1 MLTLY
6 EHPLSPYAQKNK
18 IALREKGI
26 EFDLTTPDAFGT
38 GNTGSA
44 FMDANPRGEV
54 PVLIDED
61 VAIFDSTIILEY
73 IEDKWPTPPLLPAD
87 AGERARV
94 RMIED
99 VMDTQVEAIN
109 WGLSEV
115 LYFKRAEGD
124 AAVAILAKAAA
135 QTQNVFS
142 WLEDQLGNRGWFNGD
157 AFGWADLSIIPHI
170 NGSASFGNTPPEGS
184 RLAAWAAR
192 VNTRPSVTKTA
203 TEAAD
208 SIASMSAVA
217 DIVAQGAFK
226 REYRDH
232 RLEWM
237 IKTGGLDIVTNGLA
251 KNNIRFSNDIS

>member
-26 EFDLTTPDAFGT
+26 EFLLITPDAFGT
-38 GNTGSA
+38 GNTSSD
-44 FMDANPRGEV
+44 FLDANPRGEV
-54 PVLIDED
+54 PVLVDDDI
-61 VAIFDSTIILEY
+61 AIFDSTIILEY
-73 IEDKWPTPPLLPAD
+73 IEEKWPTPPLLPED
-87 AGERARV
+87 PGERARV

-115 LYFKRAEGD
+115 LYFKRAEGEE
-124 AAVAILAKAAA
+124 AGTILKKAAA
-135 QTQNVFS
+135 QTQQFFS
-142 WLEDQLGNRGWFNGD
+142 WLEDQLGTRGWFNGE

-170 NGSASFGNTPPEGS
+170 NGSASFGNVPEPGS
-184 RLAAWAAR
+184 RLSAWAAR
-192 VNTRPSVTKTA
+192 VNTRPSVSETA
-203 TEAAD
+203 KEAAD
-208 SIASMSAVA
+208 SVAGMSAVA
-217 DIVAQGAFK
+217 DFVAHGLFK

-237 IKTGGLDIVTNGLA
+237 AKTAGLSIIANGLE
-251 KNNIRFSNDIS
+251 KNTIRFSNDFS